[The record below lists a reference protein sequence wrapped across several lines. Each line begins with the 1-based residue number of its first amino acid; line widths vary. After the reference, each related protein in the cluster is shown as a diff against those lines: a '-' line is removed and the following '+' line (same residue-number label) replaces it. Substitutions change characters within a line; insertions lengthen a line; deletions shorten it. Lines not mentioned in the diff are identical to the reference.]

1 MKWPVQFHVHRVSS
15 FAPKVGVLMR
25 HCYAMDMRT
34 VVRLK
39 MRMMGCANVQ
49 VNSISVSMVVDVSMP
64 VLDVTAD
71 INVLTDQMS
80 GTVSA

>member
-34 VVRLK
+34 VVRLM
-39 MRMMGCANVQ
+39 MRMVGFVNVQ
-49 VNSISVSMVVDVSMP
+49 VNSTSVITVVDVSVP
-64 VLDVTAD
+64 VSGVMAD
-71 INVLTDQMS
+71 ISALTDPMS
-80 GTVSA
+80 GAVSA

>member
-34 VVRLK
+34 VVRLM
-39 MRMMGCANVQ
+39 MRMVGCVNVQ
-49 VNSISVSMVVDVSMP
+49 VNSTSVITVVDVSVP
-64 VLDVTAD
+64 VSGVMAD
-71 INVLTDQMS
+71 ISALTDPMS
-80 GTVSA
+80 GAVSA